1 LSQEISAPGL
11 KNENSGTVGLTEFHI
26 SPEWAGKRLDAVAA
40 LLFPQFSRGRLQSW
54 LADGYLTVNGELGKK
69 KSKVLGGE
77 LLSLQLPPDLLA
89 ETLADA
95 EGHPLSSIK
104 AESIDLP
111 VIYEDEHILII
122 NKPAG
127 LVMHPAPGN
136 RQGTLM
142 NGLLHRHSSL
152 YGVPRAGIVHRLD
165 KETSGLCVVARTL
178 ESHTHLVRQLQARE
192 MGRRYTAIVVGDVP
206 INGTVNAPIGR
217 HPRDRKRMSVN
228 EHGKEAITHFECR
241 ERFLGC
247 ALVSVKL
254 ETGRTHQIR
263 VHMTHIGHALIGDP
277 VYGRR
282 IAVLPRQVADVPA
295 VANFKRQ
302 ALHAHQLELIHPGSD
317 ETMTFDSP
325 MPDDMIALASEL
337 RDVAEEALR
346 LEAKNDH

>member
-77 LLSLQLPPDLLA
+77 LLS
-89 ETLADA
+89 
-95 EGHPLSSIK
+95 
-104 AESIDLP
+104 LP

-282 IAVLPRQVADVPA
+282 LAVLPRQVADVPA